1 MGTSV
6 GLGLYSGQ
14 ARRRQGGA
22 QGYSAAVYG
31 SERVS
36 RMSDTALHQLRMLT
50 RYTAWANTRLYD
62 TLAGLPAGV
71 ATARRNQGQ
80 HSMVGTLAHA
90 WVVDRIW
97 QAHLQGR
104 AHGYSTRQPAQE
116 PALDQLRQDQV
127 GLDRWYTSYADGLD
141 AATVAEGLDFRFVDG
156 GAGRMSRGDMLLHVI
171 NHKTYHR
178 GYVADMLYQAGL
190 KPPVMDLP
198 VFLRDVPQ
206 TWHSEI

>member
-1 MGTSV
+1 
-6 GLGLYSGQ
+6 
-14 ARRRQGGA
+14 
-22 QGYSAAVYG
+22 
-31 SERVS
+31 
-36 RMSDTALHQLRMLT
+36 MSDAALHPLRMLT

-62 TLAGLPAGV
+62 TLAALPAGE
-71 ATARRNQGQ
+71 ATARRNHGQ

-104 AHGYSTRQPAQE
+104 AHGYTTRQPAQE
-116 PALDQLRQDQV
+116 PALEQLRQDQAE
-127 GLDRWYTSYADGLD
+127 LDRWYVACADGLD
-141 AATVAEGLDFRFVDG
+141 ETRLAEEIDFRFVDG

-178 GYVADMLYQAGL
+178 GYVADMLYQAGF

-206 TWHSEI
+206 TWDREG